1 MKLCFTLLASL
12 RSAIFESQKEGKR
25 SMIVILANFRNIIRY
40 LARGLAPDIE
50 VQQLIPFILLD
61 DEKLL
66 DPVDGAVLEQSVDH
80 ESNEEEVGEGGREVD
95 NLAAGLDS

>member
-1 MKLCFTLLASL
+1 M
-12 RSAIFESQKEGKR
+12 
-25 SMIVILANFRNIIRY
+25 ILANFRNIIRY

-80 ESNEEEVGEGGREVD
+80 EGDEEEVGEGGREVD